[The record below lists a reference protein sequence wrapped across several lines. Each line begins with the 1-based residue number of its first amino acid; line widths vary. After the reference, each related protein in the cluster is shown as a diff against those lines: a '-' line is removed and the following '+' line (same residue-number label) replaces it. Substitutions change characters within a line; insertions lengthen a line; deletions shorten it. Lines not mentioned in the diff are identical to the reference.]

1 MYSYEYI
8 PTPDRRPALNITML
22 LIMAAAIALLMPSSQ
37 ALAAPLRAVGVLAA
51 LLALML
57 ASRFVFFGY
66 SYAVRLT
73 DAGAELVITALR
85 GGKAKRR
92 GRVESVV
99 SLNGGKTEKY
109 TRETRRALRARGIVT
124 VNRCVDMFPS
134 ESYIFIPA
142 AAMREES
149 DILPARREELAAI
162 RFQPD
167 RELCRMLEEKKDASA
182 GNAMPDET
190 GRTFFSE
197 YNCFFREIV
206 LTTAA
211 YSAII
216 YPLKKAA

>member
-1 MYSYEYI
+1 M
-8 PTPDRRPALNITML
+8 
-22 LIMAAAIALLMPSSQ
+22 
-37 ALAAPLRAVGVLAA
+37 
-51 LLALML
+51 
-57 ASRFVFFGY
+57 
-66 SYAVRLT
+66 
-73 DAGAELVITALR
+73 
-85 GGKAKRR
+85 
-92 GRVESVV
+92 
-99 SLNGGKTEKY
+99 
-109 TRETRRALRARGIVT
+109 T

-197 YNCFFREIV
+197 
-206 LTTAA
+206 
-211 YSAII
+211 
-216 YPLKKAA
+216 

>member
-109 TRETRRALRARGIVT
+109 TRETRRALRDSDRQSLRRYVP
-124 VNRCVDMFPS
+124 VRVV
-134 ESYIFIPA
+134 YIYT
-142 AAMREES
+142 
-149 DILPARREELAAI
+149 RR
-162 RFQPD
+162 
-167 RELCRMLEEKKDASA
+167 
-182 GNAMPDET
+182 GNA
-190 GRTFFSE
+190 
-197 YNCFFREIV
+197 
-206 LTTAA
+206 
-211 YSAII
+211 
-216 YPLKKAA
+216 

>member
-1 MYSYEYI
+1 MMYSYEYI

-22 LIMAAAIALLMPSSQ
+22 PIMAAAIALLMPSSQ

-73 DAGAELVITALR
+73 DASAELVITALR

-167 RELCRMLEEKKDASA
+167 REICRMLEEKKDASA

-197 YNCFFREIV
+197 
-206 LTTAA
+206 
-211 YSAII
+211 
-216 YPLKKAA
+216 